1 MDKHIIR
8 RTIMR
13 ISTKEQLLD
22 LLNKM
27 KKDEAESNGNAEYY
41 PFEIKQLNYYCN
53 PNHEKRFRNFTIPKK
68 SGGKRTISAPNH
80 SLLNILYYVN
90 EIFKAFYRPNDYA
103 FGFVEG
109 RNIVDNARKHVGQ
122 NYVFNIDLS
131 DFFTSIDQAR
141 VWGRLKAK
149 PFCFKQSMANIIA
162 GLCSMKMTMPDGTIR
177 YVLPQGAPTSPI
189 LTNMICQR
197 MDEQLGRLAAKYKV
211 NYSRY
216 ADDMTFSSMHNIYQ
230 EGSSFRKEL
239 RAIIEGQ
246 NFRIND
252 KKTRLNVRGVRT
264 RQEVTGLTVN
274 EKPNVTRSYV
284 KNIRAIL
291 HIWERFGHDEAQKRF
306 LPFYIKE
313 GKAKKLKGI
322 PHVENVLE
330 GKLLFMKMVKGEN
343 DPTFAKLWNRYENL
357 VNQGKPV
364 PTRRRLKPMTNMT
377 KSVEDIL
384 HLPKEIVE
392 FLSNFTNA
400 NSSLKYTTHTWDT
413 SVAKDFD
420 TFVSKYQEQLDENE
434 FWNTDFVRCS
444 PELYYMIKNFLDNEN
459 IGENYWGRYQLRI
472 GYLSPKGY
480 MKSWMDANPG
490 KQPSEMPLNILPK
503 ELIPSRE
510 QTDGETLVNFDQVI
524 NIFKESIEFRGNNFF
539 YMIRRVFD
547 RDEII
552 LDNSE
557 MSSLRGYNF
566 YTHTYKIELVLKQIL
581 ENIIYR
587 NRKEG
592 VTPTIK
598 IWAKCN
604 EDKTHLCLH
613 ILNVDSFSDSNFF
626 ANKKLSLAGRG
637 NMLDIVY
644 NLRSLCDFYVESR
657 FRDDDGK
664 LRHGVISYLY
674 TTKDGHPLPKIYW
687 IDGESLGFD
696 YILKFYL

>member
-239 RAIIEGQ
+239 RPIIEGQ
-246 NFRIND
+246 NFKIND
-252 KKTRLNVRGVRT
+252 KKTRLNIHGVRT
-264 RQEVTGLTVN
+264 RQEVTGLTVD
-274 EKPNVTRSYV
+274 EKVNITRKYV
-284 KNIRAIL
+284 KNIRSIL
-291 HIWERFGHDEAQKRF
+291 HIWERYGYEEAQKHF
-306 LPFYIKE
+306 LPTYIKDK
-313 GKAKKLKGI
+313 GKQIKGI
-322 PHVENVLE
+322 PHVENVVE
-330 GKLLFMKMVKGEN
+330 GKLMFMKMVKGEE
-343 DPTFAKLWNRYENL
+343 DPTYSKLWNRYIRL
-357 VNQGKPV
+357 VQKESPRPSG
-364 PTRRRLKPMTNMT
+364 T
-377 KSVEDIL
+377 KKQQTKARKMDREII
-384 HLPKEIVE
+384 HRPKDIVE
-392 FLSNFTNA
+392 FLKNFTKNG
-400 NSSLKYTTHTWDT
+400 SVLKYTTHTWDT
-413 SVAKDFD
+413 GEAKSFD
-420 TFVSKYQEQLDENE
+420 SFVKAYIAQLNENE
-434 FWNTDFVRCS
+434 FWRKGFYDCE
-444 PELYYMIKNFLDNEN
+444 PELYYIIRNFLVTEDIKPMNN
-459 IGENYWGRYQLRI
+459 WGKYHLRI
-472 GYLSPKGY
+472 GYLCPKGY
-480 MKSWMDANPG
+480 MSKWMDANPG
-490 KQPSEMPLNILPK
+490 KQPSEMPLNILPSEYVPDK
-503 ELIPSRE
+503 AGG
-510 QTDGETLVNFDQVI
+510 QTLVNFDQII
-524 NIFKESIEFRGNNFF
+524 NIFKESIEFRGNKF
-539 YMIRRVFD
+539 YDMLRRVFRESGAELD
-547 RDEII
+547 RK
-552 LDNSE
+552 
-557 MSSLRGYNF
+557 SLIGVSF
-566 YTHTYKIELVLKQIL
+566 YSNTAKVETVVKQIL
-581 ENIIYR
+581 GNILSRPNENDTSHKIKVWSEYND
-587 NRKEG
+587 NR
-592 VTPTIK
+592 TQ
-598 IWAKCN
+598 
-604 EDKTHLCLH
+604 LCLH
-613 ILNVDSFSDSNFF
+613 ILDVGSYSYADFENNR
-626 ANKKLSLAGRG
+626 KLKLDAEGS
-637 NMLDIVY
+637 MLDIVS
-644 NLRSLCDFYVESR
+644 NLCSLCDFSIDSK
-657 FRDDDGK
+657 FKDINGDIK
-664 LRHGVISYLY
+664 HGTINYLY
-674 TTKDGHPLPKIYW
+674 DVPGYKPIPKIEF
-687 IDGESLGFD
+687 DDKEAEGFD